1 MPKCPQVLDLADVLQ
16 RVGKGGDTGCHLSV
30 ICNA

>member
-1 MPKCPQVLDLADVLQ
+1 MPKCPQAFDLADVLQ
-16 RVGKGGDTGCHLSV
+16 SVGQGRERGCHLSV